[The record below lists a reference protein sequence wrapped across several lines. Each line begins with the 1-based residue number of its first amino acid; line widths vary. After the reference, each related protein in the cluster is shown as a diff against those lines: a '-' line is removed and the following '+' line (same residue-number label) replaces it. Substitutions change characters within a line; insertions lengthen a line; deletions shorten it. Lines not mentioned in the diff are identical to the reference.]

1 MALEELVALESG
13 LEEFYQLRRPLFEGD
28 VSQETC
34 IALVV
39 MKRQGGALVAAPLD
53 FFSAEDKANMRMLGE
68 ASAVGPRTVL
78 TVPAERET
86 ETGGREQ
93 VEDLSVVVFDLDVSM
108 VGHLTPI
115 RVVSSE
121 AQDFMMAFLE
131 GDPSVVPESDGLVRF
146 VREWVSIQTGEG
158 PGHANLAFY
167 SAVEE
172 EDGKDEERVPE
183 TPAAGR
189 RQKEPKPEKPKRVT
203 TTMLAD
209 QLSTLMD
216 AIPNI
221 TAQLVSLQ
229 EDQKS
234 LRMEMHSQALV
245 PPVRPS
251 QMPIS
256 AGIPHLPDASNLAK
270 LIGAPPKVRG
280 SPPPMTVLSKPPPI
294 QKGTDSQLN
303 PQGQA
308 EEVEEPGSV
317 LASAVLEQSKA
328 LTSLVSHLQQGGDPL
343 LGGQADSSGQSLSSK
358 GMAQREKLQQ
368 QLASRSGGFFL
379 AVLQNALRKVKP
391 AARVPLT
398 VEEASTC
405 DFSMITYLERYGGY
419 GASKELG
426 LIQYVIAHVFDAAM
440 ANDMDG
446 VRELV
451 SLLMVGVEQGAMD
464 GGRMDFAYKMM
475 LLEEPPSQLWSYR
488 QAAYDPRSRAFSPL
502 APQRWATC
510 ALAFSK
516 EIDYIQSKR
525 QEIAAKKAA
534 PPPPDPESPNRRRKK
549 FPKGGPKQKEED
561 KGS

>member
-39 MKRQGGALVAAPLD
+39 MKRQGGVLVAAPLD

-93 VEDLSVVVFDLDVSM
+93 VEDL
-108 VGHLTPI
+108 
-115 RVVSSE
+115 
-121 AQDFMMAFLE
+121 MAFLE

-158 PGHANLAFY
+158 PGLANLAFY

-183 TPAAGR
+183 TPAVGR

-234 LRMEMHSQALV
+234 LRMEVQCQALV

-391 AARVPLT
+391 AARVP
-398 VEEASTC
+398 
-405 DFSMITYLERYGGY
+405 
-419 GASKELG
+419 
-426 LIQYVIAHVFDAAM
+426 
-440 ANDMDG
+440 
-446 VRELV
+446 
-451 SLLMVGVEQGAMD
+451 
-464 GGRMDFAYKMM
+464 
-475 LLEEPPSQLWSYR
+475 
-488 QAAYDPRSRAFSPL
+488 
-502 APQRWATC
+502 
-510 ALAFSK
+510 
-516 EIDYIQSKR
+516 
-525 QEIAAKKAA
+525 
-534 PPPPDPESPNRRRKK
+534 
-549 FPKGGPKQKEED
+549 
-561 KGS
+561 

>member
-39 MKRQGGALVAAPLD
+39 MKRQGGVLVAAPLD

-86 ETGGREQ
+86 EAGGREQ
-93 VEDLSVVVFDLDVSM
+93 VEDLSVVVFDLDASM

-115 RVVSSE
+115 RLVSQE

-131 GDPSVVPESDGLVRF
+131 GDPSVVPESDGLV
-146 VREWVSIQTGEG
+146 
-158 PGHANLAFY
+158 
-167 SAVEE
+167 
-172 EDGKDEERVPE
+172 
-183 TPAAGR
+183 
-189 RQKEPKPEKPKRVT
+189 PKRVT

-234 LRMEMHSQALV
+234 LRMEVQSQALV

-256 AGIPHLPDASNLAK
+256 AGIPLLPDASNLAK
-270 LIGAPPKVRG
+270 LIGAPPKVKG
-280 SPPPMTVLSKPPPI
+280 SPPPMTVFLKPPPI

-343 LGGQADSSGQSLSSK
+343 LGGQADWSTPHQQGLDHHLCHFPWHYPCHSGSFQIQSTSGQTDMGLPP
-358 GMAQREKLQQ
+358 
-368 QLASRSGGFFL
+368 SGP
-379 AVLQNALRKVKP
+379 QM
-391 AARVPLT
+391 ARVQPGLLHPL
-398 VEEASTC
+398 
-405 DFSMITYLERYGGY
+405 
-419 GASKELG
+419 
-426 LIQYVIAHVFDAAM
+426 
-440 ANDMDG
+440 
-446 VRELV
+446 
-451 SLLMVGVEQGAMD
+451 
-464 GGRMDFAYKMM
+464 
-475 LLEEPPSQLWSYR
+475 
-488 QAAYDPRSRAFSPL
+488 
-502 APQRWATC
+502 
-510 ALAFSK
+510 
-516 EIDYIQSKR
+516 
-525 QEIAAKKAA
+525 
-534 PPPPDPESPNRRRKK
+534 
-549 FPKGGPKQKEED
+549 
-561 KGS
+561 